1 MFAISNGLTAMLRQA
16 DDIGTMADRILEMA
30 DLILVM
36 ADNIG
41 LTADQIIATQQLQ
54 STNYAA
60 TLTSVEAT
68 QGIAISIITVNS
80 L

>member
-1 MFAISNGLTAMLRQA
+1 
-16 DDIGTMADRILEMA
+16 MADRILEMG
-30 DLILVM
+30 DLILAM

-54 STNYAA
+54 NANYGA
-60 TLTSVEAT
+60 TLASVEAI
-68 QGIAISIITVNS
+68 QSIAVSVISVQN